1 MINESISMDMGILIR
16 VSKGVTKI
24 VVAKNNFKRG
34 CNLKSVNLK
43 KKPNNRTHIK
53 LKIID

>member
-24 VVAKNNFKRG
+24 AVVAENNFKRG
-34 CNLKSVNLK
+34 CNLKSVNL
-43 KKPNNRTHIK
+43 IK
-53 LKIID
+53 NFNK